1 MRVLRE
7 CRTALFA
14 LAKKTTIRPGPER
27 KGYQR
32 DALFAANAFVP
43 SEQLE
48 PRALSFLWASRKKS
62 SLPNRR
68 ARQNQLIRTNHSRR
82 ARLVSTPVRN
92 LSATLRPPFLCALC
106 VKFPFHASLFI
117 ASFAP
122 ETRLVAQG
130 AAPVAG
136 PEAFSRRIFPRYS
149 GERHEHLSPALSA
162 LAQNASATH
171 AESALP
177 FSKDLNMTGI
187 NTYKNDHPIR
197 MARPERRAGARE
209 LSPMRFSRQTS
220 SSRVTNRSEGTL
232 LNIGLTSLG
241 WPCRTARAVAQVA
254 PAVISGQRDLR
265 LLSAKA
271 HTCSMCNSRRM
282 KSC

>member
-1 MRVLRE
+1 LR
-7 CRTALFA
+7 TS
-14 LAKKTTIRPGPER
+14 AKK
-27 KGYQR
+27 
-32 DALFAANAFVP
+32 F
-43 SEQLE
+43 S
-48 PRALSFLWASRKKS
+48 LS
-62 SLPNRR
+62 NRR

-82 ARLVSTPVRN
+82 ARLVSTPART
-92 LSATLRPPFLCALC
+92 SSPTPCPPCLCALC
-106 VKFPFHASLFI
+106 VKFPFPASLFI

-136 PEAFSRRIFPRYS
+136 PEAFSCRIFPWYS

-162 LAQNASATH
+162 LTQNASATR

-177 FSKDLNMTGI
+177 FLRDLNMTGI

-197 MARPERRAGARE
+197 MVRPERRAGARE
-209 LSPMRFSRQTS
+209 LSPMRSSWQTS

-232 LNIGLTSLG
+232 LNMCAPIVRLAC
-241 WPCRTARAVAQVA
+241 PTARAAQVP

-265 LLSAKA
+265 LAPLKPHPSLD
-271 HTCSMCNSRRM
+271 SQLP
-282 KSC
+282 